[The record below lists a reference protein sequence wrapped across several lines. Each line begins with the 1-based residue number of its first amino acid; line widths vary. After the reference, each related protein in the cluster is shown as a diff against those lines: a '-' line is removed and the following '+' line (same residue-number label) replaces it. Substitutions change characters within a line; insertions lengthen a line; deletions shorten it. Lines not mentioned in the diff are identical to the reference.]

1 MNKTYGEE
9 NFGQTIWHFLPGI
22 IKFLSVLGIGLVIF
36 NLINISL
43 AGSSINSDLDQ
54 ASKTDT
60 VLVRTYNPKIGNPDS
75 NLKLVYFL
83 DYQCPVCGANAETMT
98 QLKADYKD
106 TVQFVYKHYPIK
118 TAHVYAEPAAKA
130 IQAATLQNKGFELGD
145 IILARQNEGFSPA
158 KFSDWAREL
167 GLDMEKFESDRG
179 SSLVNNEVILDQ
191 ADYDGAEFPKSTVSG
206 ESKPKGQVG
215 GTPTTVLI
223 KDGNI
228 VDWWSGRPNIDTVKS
243 KLDEYL
249 K

>member
-1 MNKTYGEE
+1 
-9 NFGQTIWHFLPGI
+9 
-22 IKFLSVLGIGLVIF
+22 
-36 NLINISL
+36 
-43 AGSSINSDLDQ
+43 
-54 ASKTDT
+54 
-60 VLVRTYNPKIGNPDS
+60 
-75 NLKLVYFL
+75 LVYFL

-98 QLKADYKD
+98 QLKSDYKD
-106 TVQFVYKHYPIK
+106 KVQFVYKHYPIK

-145 IILARQNEGFSPA
+145 IILARGGDGLSPA
-158 KFSDWAREL
+158 KFSEWAKEL

-191 ADYDGAEFPKSTVSG
+191 ADYDGAEFPESTVSG

-215 GTPTTVLI
+215 GTPTTVLV
-223 KDGNI
+223 KDGKI
-228 VDWWSGRPNIDTVKS
+228 VDWWSGRPNIDTVKG